1 MVKQHYSAMAAWDA
15 VTAGR
20 FRLKSKLKI
29 SIEIRRQGPILPID
43 FGKISE
49 VVMGGMGSGRR
60 WHFGARSTINSFRS
74 IDVRR
79 WQRENLL
86 TPGNYFGWSWLTE
99 DEVTGSI
106 RVRVEHSRL
115 RLIYKTKSPGEEWQD
130 KDYPVILDST
140 ECNFGGSRKWFI
152 CPARGCGRRV
162 AMLYGGAVFVCR
174 HCNQL
179 AYPSQN
185 EDASDRATRQ
195 AERIRR
201 KDRKSVV

>member
-1 MVKQHYSAMAAWDA
+1 
-15 VTAGR
+15 
-20 FRLKSKLKI
+20 
-29 SIEIRRQGPILPID
+29 
-43 FGKISE
+43 
-49 VVMGGMGSGRR
+49 MGGIGSGRR
-60 WHFGARSTINSFRS
+60 WHFGARSTTDSFRS

-79 WQRENLL
+79 WQREKLL
-86 TPGNYFGWSWLTE
+86 TPGSYFGWNWLTE

-162 AMLYGGAVFVCR
+162 ALLYGGAVFVCR

-201 KDRKSVV
+201 KLGWTPGILNGSEGRPKRMHRRTYERLCAEHDEWANLSIAYVIQRFGITGLP